1 MIALKDFLSRE
12 LENLNEEQL
21 QEIRE
26 FIAFLKFRDRKTNLT
41 INEDKIA
48 SLYQESA
55 EEDRQ
60 LAELGI
66 DGYQE
71 LLKQAEEK

>member
-26 FIAFLKFRDRKTNLT
+26 FIAFLKFRDRQTNLT

-48 SLYQESA
+48 SLYQEFA

-66 DGYQE
+66 DEYQE
-71 LLKQAEEK
+71 LLKQAE